1 MVFNATFNNISVT
14 SWRSVLLVEE
24 TGVPGDVVSGTPRLS
39 GIRTHNF
46 SGDMNGLSSIFT
58 KKKAPKNYSNY
69 EEFSQRTFNIGNF
82 KNWDLFY

>member
-1 MVFNATFNNISVT
+1 MPNTVKKLNIEHCNTNS
-14 SWRSVLLVEE
+14 
-24 TGVPGDVVSGTPRLS
+24 GDVVSGTPRLS

-46 SGDMNGLSSIFT
+46 SGDRNGLSSIFT

-69 EEFSQRTFNIGNF
+69 EEFSQRTFNIGNL

>member
-14 SWRSVLLVEE
+14 SWRSVFLVEE
-24 TGVPGDVVSGTPRLS
+24 TGVPGNVVLGTPRLS

-46 SGDMNGLSSIFT
+46 SGDRNGLPLIFT

-69 EEFSQRTFNIGNF
+69 EKLSKELSILEL
-82 KNWDLFY
+82 DLFY